1 MFFFSGLFGDVE
13 QISHFDSYHPVGS
26 TGEII
31 FLGAVVEIGEA
42 IVIASF
48 YLEMADFGA
57 QFYTE
62 AGRYTIIEL
71 VFHIHVMLFGGKVG
85 IVFPRTALCCSAF
98 AAAVSAAPVTT
109 QGTGVGKHGDVTVA
123 VTFDSG
129 KIKDIK
135 IVKQQENPV
144 LAAKVFTD
152 LKQHVIDTNSV
163 QLDAISGATFSSKGF
178 LDAVADAAKKAGVTL
193 SKADKKAIKK
203 AVKALPKESSYD
215 VVVIGAGGA
224 GFSAAIEAKNAGAN
238 VVLLE
243 KMPAVGGNSLI
254 SGAEMNAAKNWVQPK
269 LGINDD
275 SPELHAEDTYKGGD
289 MKGDMNVIKVM
300 THNALDAAKW
310 CRDYLGVRFEDDNL
324 FFFGGHSRKRA
335 LIPVGH
341 TGTEFITKFQA
352 KADELGIPVITNMK
366 AEELIKDKSGRVV
379 GVKATMNGASYT
391 FNAKG
396 GVVLATGGFGANPEM
411 VKKYNPKIDERFKT
425 TDAPGTTGEALY
437 MAERAGAQL
446 VNMGYIQTYPICD
459 PISGVIELIAD
470 ARFDGAIM
478 LNQEGKRFVEELQRR
493 DVLSEA
499 ILKQTGGYCWVLWND
514 KIGSISNTVKEHPT
528 EYEAFTKQGIMATCD
543 DLKCVADFTKIPFD
557 SLKGTVNRVSSMTG
571 KGNDKDFNHRSGLV
585 DMTQGKYYVIKAVP
599 SVHHTMGGVRINEKA
614 QALTAEGKA
623 IPGLWAAGEVTGVT
637 HGTNRLGGNAYTDI
651 IVFGRIAGKA
661 AAEAAK

>member
-1 MFFFSGLFGDVE
+1 MKSTMIKSAVAMVFA
-13 QISHFDSYHPVGS
+13 VG
-26 TGEII
+26 
-31 FLGAVVEIGEA
+31 
-42 IVIASF
+42 
-48 YLEMADFGA
+48 
-57 QFYTE
+57 
-62 AGRYTIIEL
+62 
-71 VFHIHVMLFGGKVG
+71 
-85 IVFPRTALCCSAF
+85 F
-98 AAAVSAAPVTT
+98 AAASMAAPVTAE
-109 QGTGVGKHGDVTVA
+109 GTGVGKHGDITVA
-123 VTFDSG
+123 VTFDAD
-129 KIKDIK
+129 KIQDIK
-135 IVKQQENPV
+135 IVKNAENPI
-144 LAAKVFTD
+144 LAKKVFTD
-152 LKQHVIDTNSV
+152 LKDQVVALSSTDV
-163 QLDAISGATFSSKGF
+163 DLISGATFSAKGF
-178 LDAVADAAKKAGVTL
+178 IDAVNDAAKKAGVTL
-193 SKADKKAIKK
+193 AKADKKALKK
-203 AVKALPKESSYD
+203 AARELPKTSNYD

-224 GFSAAIEAKNAGAN
+224 GFSAAITARNAGAN

-254 SGAEMNAAKNWVQPK
+254 SGAEMNVAKNWVQPK

-275 SPELHAEDTYKGGD
+275 SPELHAQDTFKGGD
-289 MKGDMNVIKVM
+289 GKGDMKVINVM
-300 THNALDAAKW
+300 THQALDAAKW

-341 TGTEFITKFQA
+341 TGTEFIAKFQA

-366 AEELIKDKSGRVV
+366 AEELIKDKDGRVV
-379 GVKATMNGASYT
+379 GVKATMDGSEYT

-459 PISGVIELIAD
+459 PISGAIELIAD

-499 ILKQTGGYCWVLWND
+499 ILNQTGRYCWVLWND
-514 KIGSISNTVKEHPT
+514 KIGSISNTVKAHAN
-528 EYEAFTKQGIMATCD
+528 EYEAFTKQGIMTTCD
-543 DLKCVADFTKIPFD
+543 DLKCIADFTKIPFD
-557 SLKGTVNRVSSMTG
+557 QLQKTVKRVSDMAG
-571 KGNDKDFNHRSGLV
+571 KGNDKDFNHRAGLM
-585 DMTQGKYYVIKAVP
+585 DMQQGKYYVIKAVP
-599 SVHHTMGGVRINEKA
+599 STHHTMGGVRINEKA
-614 QALTAEGKA
+614 EALTAEGKV

-651 IVFGRIAGKA
+651 IVFGRIAGEAAAKA
-661 AAEAAK
+661 AK

>member
-1 MFFFSGLFGDVE
+1 MK
-13 QISHFDSYHPVGS
+13 S
-26 TGEII
+26 TMIKS
-31 FLGAVVEIGEA
+31 AVAMVFA
-42 IVIASF
+42 
-48 YLEMADFGA
+48 
-57 QFYTE
+57 
-62 AGRYTIIEL
+62 AG
-71 VFHIHVMLFGGKVG
+71 
-85 IVFPRTALCCSAF
+85 F
-98 AAAVSAAPVTT
+98 AAASMAAPVTAE
-109 QGTGVGKHGDVTVA
+109 GTGVGKHGDITVA
-123 VTFDSG
+123 VTFDAG
-129 KIKDIK
+129 KIQDIK
-135 IVKQQENPV
+135 IVKNAENPI
-144 LAAKVFTD
+144 LAKKVFTD
-152 LKQHVIDTNSV
+152 LKDQVVALSSTDV
-163 QLDAISGATFSSKGF
+163 DLISGATFSAKGF
-178 LDAVADAAKKAGVTL
+178 IDAVNDAAKKAGVTL
-193 SKADKKAIKK
+193 AKADKKALKK
-203 AVKALPKESSYD
+203 AARELPKTSNYD

-224 GFSAAIEAKNAGAN
+224 GFSAAITARNAGAN

-254 SGAEMNAAKNWVQPK
+254 SGAEMNVAKNWVQPK

-275 SPELHAEDTYKGGD
+275 SPELHAQDTFKGGD
-289 MKGDMNVIKVM
+289 GKGDMKVINVM
-300 THNALDAAKW
+300 THEALDAAKW

-341 TGTEFITKFQA
+341 TGTEFIAKFQA

-366 AEELIKDKSGRVV
+366 AEELIKDKDGRVV
-379 GVKATMNGASYT
+379 GVKATMDGSEYT

-437 MAERAGAQL
+437 MAERAGAEL

-459 PISGVIELIAD
+459 PLSGAIELIAD

-499 ILKQTGGYCWVLWND
+499 ILNQTGQYCWVLWND
-514 KIGSISNTVKEHPT
+514 NIGKISNTVKAHAN
-528 EYEAFTKQGIMATCD
+528 EYEAFTKQGIMTTCD
-543 DLKCVADFTKIPFD
+543 DLKCIADFTKIPFD
-557 SLKGTVNRVSSMTG
+557 QLQKTVKRVSDMAG
-571 KGNDKDFNHRSGLV
+571 KGNDKDFNHRAGLM
-585 DMTQGKYYVIKAVP
+585 DMQQGKYYVIKAVP
-599 SVHHTMGGVRINEKA
+599 STHHTMGGVRINEKA
-614 QALTAEGKA
+614 EALTAEGKV

-651 IVFGRIAGKA
+651 IVFGRIAGEAAAKA
-661 AAEAAK
+661 AK

>member
-1 MFFFSGLFGDVE
+1 MKSTMIKSAVAMVFA
-13 QISHFDSYHPVGS
+13 VG
-26 TGEII
+26 
-31 FLGAVVEIGEA
+31 
-42 IVIASF
+42 
-48 YLEMADFGA
+48 
-57 QFYTE
+57 
-62 AGRYTIIEL
+62 
-71 VFHIHVMLFGGKVG
+71 
-85 IVFPRTALCCSAF
+85 F
-98 AAAVSAAPVTT
+98 AAASMAAPVTAE
-109 QGTGVGKHGDVTVA
+109 GTGVGKHGDITVA
-123 VTFDSG
+123 VTFDAG
-129 KIKDIK
+129 KIQDIK
-135 IVKQQENPV
+135 IVKNAENPI
-144 LAAKVFTD
+144 LAKKVFTD
-152 LKQHVIDTNSV
+152 LKDQVVAFSSTDV
-163 QLDAISGATFSSKGF
+163 DLVSGATFSAKGF
-178 LDAVADAAKKAGVTL
+178 IDAVNDAAKKAGVTL
-193 SKADKKAIKK
+193 AKADKKALKK
-203 AVKALPKESSYD
+203 AARELPKTSNYD

-224 GFSAAIEAKNAGAN
+224 GFSAAITARNAGAN

-254 SGAEMNAAKNWVQPK
+254 SGAEMNVAKNWVQPK

-275 SPELHAEDTYKGGD
+275 SPELHAQDTFKGGD
-289 MKGDMNVIKVM
+289 GKGDMKVINVM
-300 THNALDAAKW
+300 THQALDAAKW

-341 TGTEFITKFQA
+341 TGTEFIAKFQA

-366 AEELIKDKSGRVV
+366 AEELIKDKDGRVV
-379 GVKATMNGASYT
+379 GVKATMDGSEYT

-425 TDAPGTTGEALY
+425 TDAPGSTGEALY

-459 PISGVIELIAD
+459 PISGAIELIAD

-499 ILKQTGGYCWVLWND
+499 ILNQTGQYCWVLWND
-514 KIGSISNTVKEHPT
+514 NIGKISNTVKAHAN
-528 EYEAFTKQGIMATCD
+528 EYEAFTKQGVMTTCD
-543 DLKCVADFTKIPFD
+543 DLKCIADFTKIPFD
-557 SLKGTVNRVSSMTG
+557 QLQKTVKRVSDMAG
-571 KGNDKDFNHRSGLV
+571 KGNDKDFNHRAGLM
-585 DMTQGKYYVIKAVP
+585 DMQQGKYYVIKAVP
-599 SVHHTMGGVRINEKA
+599 STHHTMGGVRINEKA
-614 QALTAEGKA
+614 EALTVEGKV

-651 IVFGRIAGKA
+651 IVFGRIAGEAAAKA
-661 AAEAAK
+661 AK

>member
-1 MFFFSGLFGDVE
+1 MK
-13 QISHFDSYHPVGS
+13 S
-26 TGEII
+26 TMIKS
-31 FLGAVVEIGEA
+31 AVAMVFA
-42 IVIASF
+42 
-48 YLEMADFGA
+48 
-57 QFYTE
+57 
-62 AGRYTIIEL
+62 AG
-71 VFHIHVMLFGGKVG
+71 
-85 IVFPRTALCCSAF
+85 F
-98 AAAVSAAPVTT
+98 AAASMAAPVTAE
-109 QGTGVGKHGDVTVA
+109 GTGVGKHGDITVA
-123 VTFDSG
+123 VTFDAG
-129 KIKDIK
+129 KIQDIK
-135 IVKQQENPV
+135 IVKNAENPI
-144 LAAKVFTD
+144 LAKKVFTD
-152 LKQHVIDTNSV
+152 LKDQVVALSSTDV
-163 QLDAISGATFSSKGF
+163 DLISGATFSAKGF
-178 LDAVADAAKKAGVTL
+178 IDAVNDAAKKAGVTL
-193 SKADKKAIKK
+193 AKADKKALKK
-203 AVKALPKESSYD
+203 AARELPKTSNYD

-224 GFSAAIEAKNAGAN
+224 GFSAAITARNAGAN

-275 SPELHAEDTYKGGD
+275 SPELHAQDTFKGGD
-289 MKGDMNVIKVM
+289 GKGDMKVINVM
-300 THNALDAAKW
+300 THQALDAAKW

-341 TGTEFITKFQA
+341 TGTEFIAKFQA

-366 AEELIKDKSGRVV
+366 AEELIKDKDGRVV
-379 GVKATMNGASYT
+379 GVKATMDGSEYT

-459 PISGVIELIAD
+459 PISGAIELIAD

-499 ILKQTGGYCWVLWND
+499 ILNQTGRYCWVLWND
-514 KIGSISNTVKEHPT
+514 KIGSISNTVKAHAN
-528 EYEAFTKQGIMATCD
+528 EYEAFTKQGIMTTCD
-543 DLKCVADFTKIPFD
+543 DLKCIADFTKIPFD
-557 SLKGTVNRVSSMTG
+557 QLRKTVKRVSDMAG

-585 DMTQGKYYVIKAVP
+585 DMQQGKYYVIKAVP
-599 SVHHTMGGVRINEKA
+599 STHHTMGGVRINEKA
-614 QALTAEGKA
+614 EALTAEGKV

-651 IVFGRIAGKA
+651 IVFGRIAGEAAAKA
-661 AAEAAK
+661 AK

>member
-1 MFFFSGLFGDVE
+1 MKSTMIKSAVAMVFA
-13 QISHFDSYHPVGS
+13 VG
-26 TGEII
+26 
-31 FLGAVVEIGEA
+31 
-42 IVIASF
+42 
-48 YLEMADFGA
+48 
-57 QFYTE
+57 
-62 AGRYTIIEL
+62 
-71 VFHIHVMLFGGKVG
+71 
-85 IVFPRTALCCSAF
+85 F
-98 AAAVSAAPVTT
+98 AAASMAAPVTAE
-109 QGTGVGKHGDVTVA
+109 GTGVGKHGDITVA
-123 VTFDSG
+123 VTFDAG
-129 KIKDIK
+129 KIQDIK
-135 IVKQQENPV
+135 IVKNAENPI
-144 LAAKVFTD
+144 LAKKVFTD
-152 LKQHVIDTNSV
+152 LKDQVVALSSTDV
-163 QLDAISGATFSSKGF
+163 DLVSGATFSAKGF
-178 LDAVADAAKKAGVTL
+178 IDAVNDAAKKAGVTL
-193 SKADKKAIKK
+193 AKADKKALKK
-203 AVKALPKESSYD
+203 AARELPKTSNYD

-224 GFSAAIEAKNAGAN
+224 GFSAAITARNAGAN

-254 SGAEMNAAKNWVQPK
+254 SGAEMNVAKNWVQPK

-275 SPELHAEDTYKGGD
+275 SPELHAQDTFKGGD
-289 MKGDMNVIKVM
+289 GKGDMKVINVM
-300 THNALDAAKW
+300 THQALDAAKW

-341 TGTEFITKFQA
+341 TGTEFIAKFQA

-366 AEELIKDKSGRVV
+366 AEELIKDKDGRVV
-379 GVKATMNGASYT
+379 GVKATMDGSEYT

-459 PISGVIELIAD
+459 PLSGAIELIAD

-499 ILKQTGGYCWVLWND
+499 ILNQTGQYCWVLWND
-514 KIGSISNTVKEHPT
+514 NIGKISNTVKAHAN
-528 EYEAFTKQGIMATCD
+528 EYEAFTKQGIMTTCD
-543 DLKCVADFTKIPFD
+543 DLKCIADFTKIPFD
-557 SLKGTVNRVSSMTG
+557 QLQKTVKRVSDMAG
-571 KGNDKDFNHRSGLV
+571 KGNDKDFNHRAGLM
-585 DMTQGKYYVIKAVP
+585 DMQQGKYYVIKAVP
-599 SVHHTMGGVRINEKA
+599 STHHTMGGVRINEKA
-614 QALTAEGKA
+614 EALTAEGKV

-651 IVFGRIAGKA
+651 IVFGRIAGEAAAKA
-661 AAEAAK
+661 AK

>member
-1 MFFFSGLFGDVE
+1 MHFSRALIAGLV
-13 QISHFDSYHPVGS
+13 
-26 TGEII
+26 
-31 FLGAVVEIGEA
+31 
-42 IVIASF
+42 
-48 YLEMADFGA
+48 
-57 QFYTE
+57 
-62 AGRYTIIEL
+62 
-71 VFHIHVMLFGGKVG
+71 
-85 IVFPRTALCCSAF
+85 CSAF

-152 LKQHVIDTNSV
+152 LKHHVIDTNSV

-203 AVKALPKESSYD
+203 VVKTLPKESTYD

>member
-1 MFFFSGLFGDVE
+1 MKSTMIKSAVAMVFA
-13 QISHFDSYHPVGS
+13 VG
-26 TGEII
+26 
-31 FLGAVVEIGEA
+31 
-42 IVIASF
+42 
-48 YLEMADFGA
+48 
-57 QFYTE
+57 
-62 AGRYTIIEL
+62 
-71 VFHIHVMLFGGKVG
+71 
-85 IVFPRTALCCSAF
+85 F
-98 AAAVSAAPVTT
+98 AAASMAAPVTAE
-109 QGTGVGKHGDVTVA
+109 GTGVGKHGDITVA
-123 VTFDSG
+123 VTFDAG
-129 KIKDIK
+129 KIQDIK
-135 IVKQQENPV
+135 IVKNAENPI
-144 LAAKVFTD
+144 LAKKVFTD
-152 LKQHVIDTNSV
+152 LKDQVVALSSTDV
-163 QLDAISGATFSSKGF
+163 DLVSGATFSAKGF
-178 LDAVADAAKKAGVTL
+178 IDAVNDAAKKAGVTL
-193 SKADKKAIKK
+193 AKADKKALKK
-203 AVKALPKESSYD
+203 AARELPKTSNYD

-224 GFSAAIEAKNAGAN
+224 GFSAAITARNAGAN

-275 SPELHAEDTYKGGD
+275 SPELHAQDTFKGGD
-289 MKGDMNVIKVM
+289 GKGDMKVINVM
-300 THNALDAAKW
+300 THQALDAAKW

-341 TGTEFITKFQA
+341 TGTEFIAKFQA

-366 AEELIKDKSGRVV
+366 AEELIKNKDGRVV
-379 GVKATMNGASYT
+379 GVKATMDGSEYT

-459 PISGVIELIAD
+459 PISGAIELIAD

-499 ILKQTGGYCWVLWND
+499 ILNQTGRYCWVLWND
-514 KIGSISNTVKEHPT
+514 KIGSISNTVKAHAN
-528 EYEAFTKQGIMATCD
+528 EYEAFTKQGIMTTCD
-543 DLKCVADFTKIPFD
+543 DLKCIADFTKIPFD
-557 SLKGTVNRVSSMTG
+557 QLQKTVKRVSDMAG
-571 KGNDKDFNHRSGLV
+571 KGNDKDFNHRAGLM
-585 DMTQGKYYVIKAVP
+585 DMQQGKYYVIKAVP
-599 SVHHTMGGVRINEKA
+599 STHHTMGGVRINEKA
-614 QALTAEGKA
+614 EALTAEGKV

-651 IVFGRIAGKA
+651 IVFGRIAGEAAAKA
-661 AAEAAK
+661 AK

>member
-1 MFFFSGLFGDVE
+1 MKSTMIKSAVAMVFA
-13 QISHFDSYHPVGS
+13 VG
-26 TGEII
+26 
-31 FLGAVVEIGEA
+31 
-42 IVIASF
+42 
-48 YLEMADFGA
+48 
-57 QFYTE
+57 
-62 AGRYTIIEL
+62 
-71 VFHIHVMLFGGKVG
+71 
-85 IVFPRTALCCSAF
+85 F
-98 AAAVSAAPVTT
+98 AAASMAAPVTAE
-109 QGTGVGKHGDVTVA
+109 GTGVGKHGDITVA
-123 VTFDSG
+123 VTFDAG
-129 KIKDIK
+129 KIQDIK
-135 IVKQQENPV
+135 IVKNAENPI
-144 LAAKVFTD
+144 LAKKVFTD
-152 LKQHVIDTNSV
+152 LKDQVVALSSTDV
-163 QLDAISGATFSSKGF
+163 DLVSGATFSAKGF
-178 LDAVADAAKKAGVTL
+178 IDAVNDAAKKAGVTL
-193 SKADKKAIKK
+193 AKADKKALKK
-203 AVKALPKESSYD
+203 AARELPKTSNYD

-224 GFSAAIEAKNAGAN
+224 GFSAAITARNAGAN

-254 SGAEMNAAKNWVQPK
+254 SGAEMNVAKNWVQPK

-275 SPELHAEDTYKGGD
+275 SPELHAQDTFKGGD
-289 MKGDMNVIKVM
+289 GKGDMKVINVM
-300 THNALDAAKW
+300 THEALDAAKW

-341 TGTEFITKFQA
+341 TGTEFIAKFQA

-366 AEELIKDKSGRVV
+366 AEELIKNKDGRVV
-379 GVKATMNGASYT
+379 GVKATMDGSEYT

-459 PISGVIELIAD
+459 PISGAIELIAD

-499 ILKQTGGYCWVLWND
+499 ILNQTGRYCWVLWND
-514 KIGSISNTVKEHPT
+514 KIGSISNTVKAHAN
-528 EYEAFTKQGIMATCD
+528 EYEAFTKQGIMTTCD
-543 DLKCVADFTKIPFD
+543 DLKCIADFTKIPFD
-557 SLKGTVNRVSSMTG
+557 QLQKTVKRVSDMAG
-571 KGNDKDFNHRSGLV
+571 KGNDKDFNHRAGLM
-585 DMTQGKYYVIKAVP
+585 DMQQGKYYVIKAVP
-599 SVHHTMGGVRINEKA
+599 STHHTMGGVRINEKA
-614 QALTAEGKA
+614 EALTAEGKV

-661 AAEAAK
+661 AAAAAK

>member
-1 MFFFSGLFGDVE
+1 MHFSRALIAGLV
-13 QISHFDSYHPVGS
+13 
-26 TGEII
+26 
-31 FLGAVVEIGEA
+31 
-42 IVIASF
+42 
-48 YLEMADFGA
+48 
-57 QFYTE
+57 
-62 AGRYTIIEL
+62 
-71 VFHIHVMLFGGKVG
+71 
-85 IVFPRTALCCSAF
+85 CSVF

-203 AVKALPKESSYD
+203 VVKTLPKESTYD

-352 KADELGIPVITNMK
+352 KADALGIPVITNMK

>member
-1 MFFFSGLFGDVE
+1 MK
-13 QISHFDSYHPVGS
+13 S
-26 TGEII
+26 TMIKS
-31 FLGAVVEIGEA
+31 AVAMVFA
-42 IVIASF
+42 
-48 YLEMADFGA
+48 
-57 QFYTE
+57 
-62 AGRYTIIEL
+62 AG
-71 VFHIHVMLFGGKVG
+71 
-85 IVFPRTALCCSAF
+85 F
-98 AAAVSAAPVTT
+98 AAASMAAPVTAE
-109 QGTGVGKHGDVTVA
+109 GTGVGKHGDITVA
-123 VTFDSG
+123 VTFDAG
-129 KIKDIK
+129 KIQDIK
-135 IVKQQENPV
+135 IVKNAENPI
-144 LAAKVFTD
+144 LAKKVFTD
-152 LKQHVIDTNSV
+152 LKDQVVALSSTDV
-163 QLDAISGATFSSKGF
+163 DLVSGATFSAKGF
-178 LDAVADAAKKAGVTL
+178 IDAVNDAAKKAGVTL
-193 SKADKKAIKK
+193 AKADKKALKK
-203 AVKALPKESSYD
+203 AARELPKTSNYD

-224 GFSAAIEAKNAGAN
+224 GFSAAITAKNAGAN

-254 SGAEMNAAKNWVQPK
+254 SGAEMNVARNWVQPK

-275 SPELHAEDTYKGGD
+275 SPELHAQDTYKGGD
-289 MKGDMNVIKVM
+289 GKGDMKVINVM
-300 THNALDAAKW
+300 THEALDAAKW

-341 TGTEFITKFQA
+341 TGTEFIAKFQA

-366 AEELIKDKSGRVV
+366 AEELIKDKDGRVV
-379 GVKATMNGASYT
+379 GVKATMDGSEYT

-446 VNMGYIQTYPICD
+446 VNMGYIQTYPICA
-459 PISGVIELIAD
+459 PISGAIELIAD

-499 ILKQTGGYCWVLWND
+499 ILNQTGRYCWVLWND
-514 KIGSISNTVKEHPT
+514 NIGKISNTVKAHAN
-528 EYEAFTKQGIMATCD
+528 EYEAFTKQGVMTTCD
-543 DLKCVADFTKIPFD
+543 DLKCIADFTKIPFD
-557 SLKGTVNRVSSMTG
+557 QLRKTVKRVSDMAG

-585 DMTQGKYYVIKAVP
+585 DMQQGKYYVIKAVP
-599 SVHHTMGGVRINEKA
+599 STHHTMGGVRINEKA
-614 QALTAEGKA
+614 EALTAEGKV

-651 IVFGRIAGKA
+651 IVFGRIAGEAAAKA
-661 AAEAAK
+661 AK

>member
-1 MFFFSGLFGDVE
+1 MQFSRALIAGLV
-13 QISHFDSYHPVGS
+13 
-26 TGEII
+26 
-31 FLGAVVEIGEA
+31 
-42 IVIASF
+42 
-48 YLEMADFGA
+48 
-57 QFYTE
+57 
-62 AGRYTIIEL
+62 
-71 VFHIHVMLFGGKVG
+71 
-85 IVFPRTALCCSAF
+85 CSAF

-144 LAAKVFTD
+144 LATKVFTD

-163 QLDAISGATFSSKGF
+163 QLDVISGATFSSKGF

-614 QALTAEGKA
+614 QALTAEGKV

>member
-1 MFFFSGLFGDVE
+1 MKSTMIKSAVAMVFA
-13 QISHFDSYHPVGS
+13 VG
-26 TGEII
+26 
-31 FLGAVVEIGEA
+31 
-42 IVIASF
+42 
-48 YLEMADFGA
+48 
-57 QFYTE
+57 
-62 AGRYTIIEL
+62 
-71 VFHIHVMLFGGKVG
+71 
-85 IVFPRTALCCSAF
+85 F
-98 AAAVSAAPVTT
+98 AAASMAAPVTAE
-109 QGTGVGKHGDVTVA
+109 GTGVGKHGDITVA
-123 VTFDSG
+123 VTFDAG
-129 KIKDIK
+129 KIQDIK
-135 IVKQQENPV
+135 IVKNAENPI
-144 LAAKVFTD
+144 LAKKVFTD
-152 LKQHVIDTNSV
+152 LKDQVVALSSTDV
-163 QLDAISGATFSSKGF
+163 DLISGATFSAKGF
-178 LDAVADAAKKAGVTL
+178 IDAVNDAAKKAGVTL
-193 SKADKKAIKK
+193 AKADKKALKK
-203 AVKALPKESSYD
+203 AARELPKTSNYD

-224 GFSAAIEAKNAGAN
+224 GFSAAITARNAGAN

-254 SGAEMNAAKNWVQPK
+254 SGAEMNVAKNWVQPK

-275 SPELHAEDTYKGGD
+275 SPELHAQDTFKGGD
-289 MKGDMNVIKVM
+289 GKGDMKVINVM
-300 THNALDAAKW
+300 THEALDAAKW

-341 TGTEFITKFQA
+341 TGTEFIAKFQA

-366 AEELIKDKSGRVV
+366 AEELIKDKDGRVV
-379 GVKATMNGASYT
+379 GVKATMDGSEYT

-459 PISGVIELIAD
+459 PISGAIELIAD

-499 ILKQTGGYCWVLWND
+499 ILNQTGRYCWVLWND
-514 KIGSISNTVKEHPT
+514 KIGSISNTVKAHAN
-528 EYEAFTKQGIMATCD
+528 EYEAFTKQGIMTTCD
-543 DLKCVADFTKIPFD
+543 DLKCIADFTKIPFD
-557 SLKGTVNRVSSMTG
+557 QLQKTVKRVSDMAG

-585 DMTQGKYYVIKAVP
+585 DMQQGKYYVIKAVP
-599 SVHHTMGGVRINEKA
+599 STHHTMGGVRINEKA
-614 QALTAEGKA
+614 EALTAEGKV

-651 IVFGRIAGKA
+651 IVFGRIAGEAAAKA
-661 AAEAAK
+661 AK

>member
-1 MFFFSGLFGDVE
+1 MKSTMIKSAVAMVFA
-13 QISHFDSYHPVGS
+13 VG
-26 TGEII
+26 
-31 FLGAVVEIGEA
+31 
-42 IVIASF
+42 
-48 YLEMADFGA
+48 
-57 QFYTE
+57 
-62 AGRYTIIEL
+62 
-71 VFHIHVMLFGGKVG
+71 
-85 IVFPRTALCCSAF
+85 F
-98 AAAVSAAPVTT
+98 AAASMAAPVTAE
-109 QGTGVGKHGDVTVA
+109 GTGVGKHGDITVA
-123 VTFDSG
+123 VTFDAG
-129 KIKDIK
+129 KIQDIK
-135 IVKQQENPV
+135 IVKNAENPI
-144 LAAKVFTD
+144 LAKKVFTD
-152 LKQHVIDTNSV
+152 LKDQVVALSSTDV
-163 QLDAISGATFSSKGF
+163 DLVSGATFSAKGF
-178 LDAVADAAKKAGVTL
+178 IDAVNDAAKKAGVTL
-193 SKADKKAIKK
+193 AKADKKALKK
-203 AVKALPKESSYD
+203 AARELPKTSNYD

-224 GFSAAIEAKNAGAN
+224 GFSAAITARNAGAN

-254 SGAEMNAAKNWVQPK
+254 SGAEMNVAKNWVQPK

-275 SPELHAEDTYKGGD
+275 SPELHAQDTFKGGD
-289 MKGDMNVIKVM
+289 GKGDMKVINVM
-300 THNALDAAKW
+300 THEALDAAKW

-341 TGTEFITKFQA
+341 TGTEFIAKFQA

-366 AEELIKDKSGRVV
+366 AEELIKNKDGRVV
-379 GVKATMNGASYT
+379 GVKATMDGSEYT

-459 PISGVIELIAD
+459 PISGAIELIAD

-499 ILKQTGGYCWVLWND
+499 ILNQTGRYCWVLWND
-514 KIGSISNTVKEHPT
+514 KIGSISNTVKAHAN
-528 EYEAFTKQGIMATCD
+528 EYEAFTKQGIMTTCD
-543 DLKCVADFTKIPFD
+543 DLKCIADFTKIPFD
-557 SLKGTVNRVSSMTG
+557 QLRKTVKRVSDMAG

-585 DMTQGKYYVIKAVP
+585 DMQQGKYYVIKAVP
-599 SVHHTMGGVRINEKA
+599 STHHTMGGVRINEKA
-614 QALTAEGKA
+614 EALTAEGKV

-651 IVFGRIAGKA
+651 IVFGRIAGEAAAKA
-661 AAEAAK
+661 AK

>member
-1 MFFFSGLFGDVE
+1 MKSTMIKSAVAMVFA
-13 QISHFDSYHPVGS
+13 VG
-26 TGEII
+26 
-31 FLGAVVEIGEA
+31 
-42 IVIASF
+42 
-48 YLEMADFGA
+48 
-57 QFYTE
+57 
-62 AGRYTIIEL
+62 
-71 VFHIHVMLFGGKVG
+71 
-85 IVFPRTALCCSAF
+85 F
-98 AAAVSAAPVTT
+98 AAASMAAPVTAE
-109 QGTGVGKHGDVTVA
+109 GTGVGKHGDITVA
-123 VTFDSG
+123 VTFDAG
-129 KIKDIK
+129 KIQDIK
-135 IVKQQENPV
+135 IVKNAENPI
-144 LAAKVFTD
+144 LAKKVFTD
-152 LKQHVIDTNSV
+152 LKDQVVALSSTDV
-163 QLDAISGATFSSKGF
+163 DLISGATFSAKGF
-178 LDAVADAAKKAGVTL
+178 IDAVNDAAKKAGVTL
-193 SKADKKAIKK
+193 AKADKKALKK
-203 AVKALPKESSYD
+203 AARKLPKTSNYD

-224 GFSAAIEAKNAGAN
+224 GFSAAITARNAGAN

-275 SPELHAEDTYKGGD
+275 SPELHAQDTFKGGD
-289 MKGDMNVIKVM
+289 GKGDMKVINVM
-300 THNALDAAKW
+300 THQALDAAKW

-341 TGTEFITKFQA
+341 TGTEFIAKFQA

-366 AEELIKDKSGRVV
+366 AEELIKNKDGRVV
-379 GVKATMNGASYT
+379 GVKATMDGSEYT

-425 TDAPGTTGEALY
+425 TDAPGSTGEALY
-437 MAERAGAQL
+437 MAERAGAEL

-459 PISGVIELIAD
+459 PLSGAIELIAD

-499 ILKQTGGYCWVLWND
+499 ILNQTGQYCWVLWND
-514 KIGSISNTVKEHPT
+514 NIGKISNTVKAHAN
-528 EYEAFTKQGIMATCD
+528 EYEAFTKQGIMTTCD
-543 DLKCVADFTKIPFD
+543 DLKCIADFTKIPFD
-557 SLKGTVNRVSSMTG
+557 QLQKTVKRVSDMAG
-571 KGNDKDFNHRSGLV
+571 KGNDKDFNHRAGLM
-585 DMTQGKYYVIKAVP
+585 DMQQGKYYVIKAVP
-599 SVHHTMGGVRINEKA
+599 STHHTMGGVRINEKA
-614 QALTAEGKA
+614 EALTAEGKV

-651 IVFGRIAGKA
+651 IVFGRIAGEAAAKA
-661 AAEAAK
+661 AK

>member
-1 MFFFSGLFGDVE
+1 MK
-13 QISHFDSYHPVGS
+13 S
-26 TGEII
+26 TMIKS
-31 FLGAVVEIGEA
+31 AVAMVFA
-42 IVIASF
+42 
-48 YLEMADFGA
+48 
-57 QFYTE
+57 
-62 AGRYTIIEL
+62 AG
-71 VFHIHVMLFGGKVG
+71 
-85 IVFPRTALCCSAF
+85 F
-98 AAAVSAAPVTT
+98 AAASMAAPVTAE
-109 QGTGVGKHGDVTVA
+109 GTGVGKHGDITVA
-123 VTFDSG
+123 VTFDAG
-129 KIKDIK
+129 KIQDIK
-135 IVKQQENPV
+135 IVKNAENPI
-144 LAAKVFTD
+144 LAKKVFTD
-152 LKQHVIDTNSV
+152 LKDQVVALSSTDV
-163 QLDAISGATFSSKGF
+163 DLISGATFSAKGF
-178 LDAVADAAKKAGVTL
+178 IDAVNDAAKKAGVTL
-193 SKADKKAIKK
+193 AKADKKALKK
-203 AVKALPKESSYD
+203 AARELPKTSNYD

-224 GFSAAIEAKNAGAN
+224 GFSAAITARNAGAN

-254 SGAEMNAAKNWVQPK
+254 SGAEMNVAKNWVQPK

-275 SPELHAEDTYKGGD
+275 SPELHAQDTFKGGD
-289 MKGDMNVIKVM
+289 GKGDMKVINVM
-300 THNALDAAKW
+300 THEALDAAKW

-341 TGTEFITKFQA
+341 TGTEFIAKFQA

-366 AEELIKDKSGRVV
+366 AEELIKDKDGRVV
-379 GVKATMNGASYT
+379 GVKATMDGSEYT

-425 TDAPGTTGEALY
+425 TDAPGSTGEALY

-459 PISGVIELIAD
+459 PISGAIELIAD

-499 ILKQTGGYCWVLWND
+499 ILNQTGQYCWVLWND
-514 KIGSISNTVKEHPT
+514 NIGKISNTVKAHAN
-528 EYEAFTKQGIMATCD
+528 EYEAFTKQGIMTTCD
-543 DLKCVADFTKIPFD
+543 DLKCIADFTKIPFD
-557 SLKGTVNRVSSMTG
+557 QLQKTVKRVSDMAG
-571 KGNDKDFNHRSGLV
+571 KGNDKDFNHRAGLM
-585 DMTQGKYYVIKAVP
+585 DMQQGKYYVIKAVP
-599 SVHHTMGGVRINEKA
+599 STHHTMGGVRINEKA
-614 QALTAEGKA
+614 EALTAEGKV

-651 IVFGRIAGKA
+651 IVFGRIAGEAAAKA
-661 AAEAAK
+661 AK

>member
-1 MFFFSGLFGDVE
+1 MQFSRALIAGLV
-13 QISHFDSYHPVGS
+13 
-26 TGEII
+26 
-31 FLGAVVEIGEA
+31 
-42 IVIASF
+42 
-48 YLEMADFGA
+48 
-57 QFYTE
+57 
-62 AGRYTIIEL
+62 
-71 VFHIHVMLFGGKVG
+71 
-85 IVFPRTALCCSAF
+85 CSAF

-614 QALTAEGKA
+614 QALTAEGKV

>member
-1 MFFFSGLFGDVE
+1 MK
-13 QISHFDSYHPVGS
+13 S
-26 TGEII
+26 TMIKS
-31 FLGAVVEIGEA
+31 AVAMVFA
-42 IVIASF
+42 
-48 YLEMADFGA
+48 
-57 QFYTE
+57 
-62 AGRYTIIEL
+62 AG
-71 VFHIHVMLFGGKVG
+71 
-85 IVFPRTALCCSAF
+85 F
-98 AAAVSAAPVTT
+98 AAASMATPVTAE
-109 QGTGVGKHGDVTVA
+109 GTGVGKHGDITVA
-123 VTFDSG
+123 VTFDAG
-129 KIKDIK
+129 KIQDIK
-135 IVKQQENPV
+135 IVKNAENPI
-144 LAAKVFTD
+144 LAKKVFTD
-152 LKQHVIDTNSV
+152 LKDQVVALSSTDV
-163 QLDAISGATFSSKGF
+163 DLISGATFSAKGF
-178 LDAVADAAKKAGVTL
+178 IDAVNDAAKKAGVTL
-193 SKADKKAIKK
+193 AKADKKALKK
-203 AVKALPKESSYD
+203 AARELPKTSNYD

-224 GFSAAIEAKNAGAN
+224 GFSAAITARNAGAN

-254 SGAEMNAAKNWVQPK
+254 SGAEMNVAKNWVQPK

-275 SPELHAEDTYKGGD
+275 SPELHAQDTFKGGD
-289 MKGDMNVIKVM
+289 GKGDMKVINVM
-300 THNALDAAKW
+300 THEALDAAKW

-341 TGTEFITKFQA
+341 TGTEFIAKFQA

-366 AEELIKDKSGRVV
+366 AEELIKNKNGRVV
-379 GVKATMNGASYT
+379 GVKATMDGSEYT

-459 PISGVIELIAD
+459 PISGAIELIAD

-499 ILKQTGGYCWVLWND
+499 ILNQTGRYCWVLWND
-514 KIGSISNTVKEHPT
+514 KIGSISNTVKAHAN
-528 EYEAFTKQGIMATCD
+528 EYEAFTKQGIMTTCD
-543 DLKCVADFTKIPFD
+543 DLKCIADFTKIPFD
-557 SLKGTVNRVSSMTG
+557 QLRKTVKRVSDMAG
-571 KGNDKDFNHRSGLV
+571 KGNDKDFNHRAGLM
-585 DMTQGKYYVIKAVP
+585 DMQQGKYYVIKAVP
-599 SVHHTMGGVRINEKA
+599 STHHTMGGVRINEKA
-614 QALTAEGKA
+614 EALTAEGKV

-651 IVFGRIAGKA
+651 IVFGRIAGEAAAKA
-661 AAEAAK
+661 AK

>member
-1 MFFFSGLFGDVE
+1 MK
-13 QISHFDSYHPVGS
+13 S
-26 TGEII
+26 TMIKS
-31 FLGAVVEIGEA
+31 AVAMVFA
-42 IVIASF
+42 
-48 YLEMADFGA
+48 
-57 QFYTE
+57 
-62 AGRYTIIEL
+62 AG
-71 VFHIHVMLFGGKVG
+71 
-85 IVFPRTALCCSAF
+85 F
-98 AAAVSAAPVTT
+98 AAASMAAPVTAE
-109 QGTGVGKHGDVTVA
+109 GTGVGKHGDITVA
-123 VTFDSG
+123 VTFDAG
-129 KIKDIK
+129 KIQDIK
-135 IVKQQENPV
+135 IVKNAENPI
-144 LAAKVFTD
+144 LAKKVFTD
-152 LKQHVIDTNSV
+152 LKDQVVALSSTDV
-163 QLDAISGATFSSKGF
+163 DLISGATFSAKGF
-178 LDAVADAAKKAGVTL
+178 IDAVNDAAKKAGVTL
-193 SKADKKAIKK
+193 AKADKKALKK
-203 AVKALPKESSYD
+203 AARELPKTSNYD

-224 GFSAAIEAKNAGAN
+224 GFSAAITAKNAGAN

-254 SGAEMNAAKNWVQPK
+254 SGAEMNVAKNWVQPK

-275 SPELHAEDTYKGGD
+275 SPELHAQDTFKGGD
-289 MKGDMNVIKVM
+289 GKGDMKVINVM
-300 THNALDAAKW
+300 THEALDAAKW

-341 TGTEFITKFQA
+341 TGTEFIAKFQA

-366 AEELIKDKSGRVV
+366 AEELIKDKDGRVV
-379 GVKATMNGASYT
+379 GVKATMDGSEYT

-459 PISGVIELIAD
+459 PISGAIELIAD

-499 ILKQTGGYCWVLWND
+499 ILNQTGRYCWVLWND
-514 KIGSISNTVKEHPT
+514 NIGKISNTVKAHAN
-528 EYEAFTKQGIMATCD
+528 EYEAFTKQGIMTTCD
-543 DLKCVADFTKIPFD
+543 DLKCIADFTKIPFD
-557 SLKGTVNRVSSMTG
+557 QLQKTVKRVSDMAG

-585 DMTQGKYYVIKAVP
+585 DMQQGKYYVIKAVP
-599 SVHHTMGGVRINEKA
+599 STHHTMGGVRINEKA
-614 QALTAEGKA
+614 EALTAEGKV

-651 IVFGRIAGKA
+651 IVFGRIAGEAAAKA
-661 AAEAAK
+661 AK

>member
-1 MFFFSGLFGDVE
+1 MK
-13 QISHFDSYHPVGS
+13 S
-26 TGEII
+26 TMIKS
-31 FLGAVVEIGEA
+31 AVAMVFA
-42 IVIASF
+42 
-48 YLEMADFGA
+48 
-57 QFYTE
+57 
-62 AGRYTIIEL
+62 AG
-71 VFHIHVMLFGGKVG
+71 
-85 IVFPRTALCCSAF
+85 F
-98 AAAVSAAPVTT
+98 AAASMAAPVTAE
-109 QGTGVGKHGDVTVA
+109 GTGVGKHGDITVA
-123 VTFDSG
+123 VTFDAG
-129 KIKDIK
+129 KIQDIK
-135 IVKQQENPV
+135 IVKNAENPI
-144 LAAKVFTD
+144 LAKKVFTD
-152 LKQHVIDTNSV
+152 LKDQVVALSSTDV
-163 QLDAISGATFSSKGF
+163 DLVSGATFSAKGF
-178 LDAVADAAKKAGVTL
+178 IDAVNDAAKKAGVTL
-193 SKADKKAIKK
+193 AKADKKALKK
-203 AVKALPKESSYD
+203 AARELPKTSNYD

-224 GFSAAIEAKNAGAN
+224 GFSAAITAKNAGAN

-254 SGAEMNAAKNWVQPK
+254 SGAEMNVAKNWVQPK

-275 SPELHAEDTYKGGD
+275 SPELHAQDTFKGGD
-289 MKGDMNVIKVM
+289 GKGDMKVINVM
-300 THNALDAAKW
+300 THEALDAAKW

-341 TGTEFITKFQA
+341 TGTEFIAKFQA

-366 AEELIKDKSGRVV
+366 AEELIKNKDGRVV
-379 GVKATMNGASYT
+379 GVKATMDGSEYT

-425 TDAPGTTGEALY
+425 TDAPGSTGEALY
-437 MAERAGAQL
+437 MAERAGAEL

-459 PISGVIELIAD
+459 PLSGAIELIAD

-499 ILKQTGGYCWVLWND
+499 ILNQTGQYCWVLWND
-514 KIGSISNTVKEHPT
+514 NIGKISNTVKAHAN
-528 EYEAFTKQGIMATCD
+528 EYEAFTKQGIMTTCD
-543 DLKCVADFTKIPFD
+543 DLKCIADFTKIPFD
-557 SLKGTVNRVSSMTG
+557 QLRKTVKRVSDMAG

-585 DMTQGKYYVIKAVP
+585 DMQQGKYYVIKAVP
-599 SVHHTMGGVRINEKA
+599 STHHTMGGVRINEKA
-614 QALTAEGKA
+614 EALTAEGKV

-651 IVFGRIAGKA
+651 IVFGRIAGEAAAKA
-661 AAEAAK
+661 AK

>member
-1 MFFFSGLFGDVE
+1 MK
-13 QISHFDSYHPVGS
+13 S
-26 TGEII
+26 TMIKS
-31 FLGAVVEIGEA
+31 AVAMVFA
-42 IVIASF
+42 
-48 YLEMADFGA
+48 
-57 QFYTE
+57 
-62 AGRYTIIEL
+62 AG
-71 VFHIHVMLFGGKVG
+71 
-85 IVFPRTALCCSAF
+85 F
-98 AAAVSAAPVTT
+98 AAASMAAPVTAE
-109 QGTGVGKHGDVTVA
+109 GTGVGKHGDITVA
-123 VTFDSG
+123 VTFDAG
-129 KIKDIK
+129 KIQDIK
-135 IVKQQENPV
+135 IVKNAENPI
-144 LAAKVFTD
+144 LAKKVFTD
-152 LKQHVIDTNSV
+152 LKDQVVALSSTDV
-163 QLDAISGATFSSKGF
+163 DLISGATFSAKGF
-178 LDAVADAAKKAGVTL
+178 IDAVNDAAKKAGVTL
-193 SKADKKAIKK
+193 AKADKKALKK
-203 AVKALPKESSYD
+203 AARKLPKTSNYD

-224 GFSAAIEAKNAGAN
+224 GFSAAITARNAGAN

-254 SGAEMNAAKNWVQPK
+254 SGAEMNAATNWVQPK

-275 SPELHAEDTYKGGD
+275 SPELHAQDTFKGGD
-289 MKGDMNVIKVM
+289 GKGDMKVINVM
-300 THNALDAAKW
+300 THQALDAAKW

-341 TGTEFITKFQA
+341 TGTEFIAKFQA

-366 AEELIKDKSGRVV
+366 AEELIKNKDGRVV
-379 GVKATMNGASYT
+379 GVKATMDGSEYT

-459 PISGVIELIAD
+459 PISGAIELIAD

-499 ILKQTGGYCWVLWND
+499 ILNQTGRYCWVLWND
-514 KIGSISNTVKEHPT
+514 KIGSISNTVKAHAN
-528 EYEAFTKQGIMATCD
+528 EYEAFTKQGIMTTCD
-543 DLKCVADFTKIPFD
+543 DLKCIADFTKIPFD
-557 SLKGTVNRVSSMTG
+557 QLQKTVKRVSDMAG
-571 KGNDKDFNHRSGLV
+571 KGNDKDFNHRAGLM
-585 DMTQGKYYVIKAVP
+585 DMQQGKYYVIKAVP
-599 SVHHTMGGVRINEKA
+599 STHHTMGGVRINEKA
-614 QALTAEGKA
+614 EALTAEGKV

-651 IVFGRIAGKA
+651 IVFGRIAGEAAAKA
-661 AAEAAK
+661 AK

>member
-1 MFFFSGLFGDVE
+1 MQFSRALIAGLV
-13 QISHFDSYHPVGS
+13 
-26 TGEII
+26 
-31 FLGAVVEIGEA
+31 
-42 IVIASF
+42 
-48 YLEMADFGA
+48 
-57 QFYTE
+57 
-62 AGRYTIIEL
+62 
-71 VFHIHVMLFGGKVG
+71 
-85 IVFPRTALCCSAF
+85 CSAF

-203 AVKALPKESSYD
+203 VVKTLPKESTYD

-289 MKGDMNVIKVM
+289 MKGDMNVIKIM

>member
-1 MFFFSGLFGDVE
+1 MHFSRALIAGLV
-13 QISHFDSYHPVGS
+13 
-26 TGEII
+26 
-31 FLGAVVEIGEA
+31 
-42 IVIASF
+42 
-48 YLEMADFGA
+48 
-57 QFYTE
+57 
-62 AGRYTIIEL
+62 
-71 VFHIHVMLFGGKVG
+71 
-85 IVFPRTALCCSAF
+85 CSAF

-203 AVKALPKESSYD
+203 VVKTLPKESTYD

-557 SLKGTVNRVSSMTG
+557 SLKSTVNRVSSMTG

>member
-1 MFFFSGLFGDVE
+1 MHFSRALIAGLV
-13 QISHFDSYHPVGS
+13 
-26 TGEII
+26 
-31 FLGAVVEIGEA
+31 
-42 IVIASF
+42 
-48 YLEMADFGA
+48 
-57 QFYTE
+57 
-62 AGRYTIIEL
+62 
-71 VFHIHVMLFGGKVG
+71 
-85 IVFPRTALCCSAF
+85 CSAF

-144 LAAKVFTD
+144 LAAKVFMD

>member
-1 MFFFSGLFGDVE
+1 MK
-13 QISHFDSYHPVGS
+13 S
-26 TGEII
+26 TMIKS
-31 FLGAVVEIGEA
+31 AVAMVFA
-42 IVIASF
+42 
-48 YLEMADFGA
+48 
-57 QFYTE
+57 
-62 AGRYTIIEL
+62 AG
-71 VFHIHVMLFGGKVG
+71 
-85 IVFPRTALCCSAF
+85 F
-98 AAAVSAAPVTT
+98 AAASMATPVTAE
-109 QGTGVGKHGDVTVA
+109 GTGVGKHGDITVA
-123 VTFDSG
+123 VTFDAG
-129 KIKDIK
+129 KIQDIK
-135 IVKQQENPV
+135 IVKNAENPI
-144 LAAKVFTD
+144 LAKKVFTD
-152 LKQHVIDTNSV
+152 LKDQVVALSSTDV
-163 QLDAISGATFSSKGF
+163 DLISGATFSAKGF
-178 LDAVADAAKKAGVTL
+178 IDAVNDAAKKAGVTL
-193 SKADKKAIKK
+193 AKADKKALKK
-203 AVKALPKESSYD
+203 AARELPKTSNYD

-224 GFSAAIEAKNAGAN
+224 GFSAAITARNAGAN

-254 SGAEMNAAKNWVQPK
+254 SGAEMNVAKNWVQPK

-275 SPELHAEDTYKGGD
+275 SPELHAQDTFKGGD
-289 MKGDMNVIKVM
+289 GKGDMKVINVM
-300 THNALDAAKW
+300 THEALDAAKW

-341 TGTEFITKFQA
+341 TGTEFIAKFQA

-366 AEELIKDKSGRVV
+366 AEELIKDKDGRVV
-379 GVKATMNGASYT
+379 GVKATMDGSEYT

-459 PISGVIELIAD
+459 PISGAIELIAD

-499 ILKQTGGYCWVLWND
+499 ILNQTGRYCWVLWND
-514 KIGSISNTVKEHPT
+514 KIGSISNTVKAHAN
-528 EYEAFTKQGIMATCD
+528 EYEAFTKQGIMTTCD
-543 DLKCVADFTKIPFD
+543 DLKCIADFTKIPFD
-557 SLKGTVNRVSSMTG
+557 QLQKTVKRVSDMAG
-571 KGNDKDFNHRSGLV
+571 KGNDKDFNHRAGLM
-585 DMTQGKYYVIKAVP
+585 DMQQGKYYVIKAVP
-599 SVHHTMGGVRINEKA
+599 STHHTMGGVRINEKA
-614 QALTAEGKA
+614 EALTAEGKV

-651 IVFGRIAGKA
+651 IVFGRIAGEAAAKA
-661 AAEAAK
+661 AK

>member
-1 MFFFSGLFGDVE
+1 MK
-13 QISHFDSYHPVGS
+13 S
-26 TGEII
+26 TMIKS
-31 FLGAVVEIGEA
+31 AVAMVFA
-42 IVIASF
+42 
-48 YLEMADFGA
+48 
-57 QFYTE
+57 
-62 AGRYTIIEL
+62 AG
-71 VFHIHVMLFGGKVG
+71 
-85 IVFPRTALCCSAF
+85 F
-98 AAAVSAAPVTT
+98 AAASMAAPVTAE
-109 QGTGVGKHGDVTVA
+109 GTGVGKHGDITVA
-123 VTFDSG
+123 VTFDAG
-129 KIKDIK
+129 KIQDIK
-135 IVKQQENPV
+135 IVKNAENPI
-144 LAAKVFTD
+144 LAKKVFTD
-152 LKQHVIDTNSV
+152 LKDQVVALSSTDV
-163 QLDAISGATFSSKGF
+163 DLISGATFSAKGF
-178 LDAVADAAKKAGVTL
+178 IDAVNDAAKKAGVTL
-193 SKADKKAIKK
+193 AKADKKALKK
-203 AVKALPKESSYD
+203 AARELPKTSNYD

-224 GFSAAIEAKNAGAN
+224 GFSAAITAKNAGAN

-254 SGAEMNAAKNWVQPK
+254 SGAEMNVARNWVQPK

-275 SPELHAEDTYKGGD
+275 SPELHAQDTFKGGD
-289 MKGDMNVIKVM
+289 GKGDMKVINVM
-300 THNALDAAKW
+300 THEALDAAKW

-341 TGTEFITKFQA
+341 TGTEFIAKFQA

-366 AEELIKDKSGRVV
+366 AEELIKDKDGRVV
-379 GVKATMNGASYT
+379 GVKATMDGSEYT

-425 TDAPGTTGEALY
+425 TDAPGSTGEALY

-459 PISGVIELIAD
+459 PISGAIELIAD

-499 ILKQTGGYCWVLWND
+499 ILNQTGRYCWVLWND
-514 KIGSISNTVKEHPT
+514 KIGSISNTVKAHAN
-528 EYEAFTKQGIMATCD
+528 EYEAFTKQGIMTTCD
-543 DLKCVADFTKIPFD
+543 DLKCIADFTKIPFD
-557 SLKGTVNRVSSMTG
+557 QLRKTVKRVSDMAG
-571 KGNDKDFNHRSGLV
+571 KGNDKDFNHRAGLM
-585 DMTQGKYYVIKAVP
+585 DMQQGKYYVIKAVP
-599 SVHHTMGGVRINEKA
+599 STHHTMGGVRINEKA
-614 QALTAEGKA
+614 EALTAEGKV

-651 IVFGRIAGKA
+651 IVFGRIAGEAAAKA
-661 AAEAAK
+661 AK

>member
-1 MFFFSGLFGDVE
+1 MKSTMIKSAVAMVFA
-13 QISHFDSYHPVGS
+13 VG
-26 TGEII
+26 
-31 FLGAVVEIGEA
+31 
-42 IVIASF
+42 
-48 YLEMADFGA
+48 
-57 QFYTE
+57 
-62 AGRYTIIEL
+62 
-71 VFHIHVMLFGGKVG
+71 
-85 IVFPRTALCCSAF
+85 F
-98 AAAVSAAPVTT
+98 AAASMAAPVTAE
-109 QGTGVGKHGDVTVA
+109 GTGVGKHGDITVA
-123 VTFDSG
+123 VTFDAG
-129 KIKDIK
+129 KIQDIK
-135 IVKQQENPV
+135 IVKNAENPI
-144 LAAKVFTD
+144 LAKKVFTD
-152 LKQHVIDTNSV
+152 LKDQVVALSSTDV
-163 QLDAISGATFSSKGF
+163 DLISGATFSAKGF
-178 LDAVADAAKKAGVTL
+178 IDAVNDAAKKAGVTL
-193 SKADKKAIKK
+193 AKADKKALKK
-203 AVKALPKESSYD
+203 AARELPKTSNYD

-224 GFSAAIEAKNAGAN
+224 GFSAAITAKNAGAN

-254 SGAEMNAAKNWVQPK
+254 SGAEMNVAKNWVQPK

-275 SPELHAEDTYKGGD
+275 SPELHAQDTFKGGD
-289 MKGDMNVIKVM
+289 GKGDMKVINVM
-300 THNALDAAKW
+300 THEALDAAKW

-341 TGTEFITKFQA
+341 TGTEFIAKFQA

-366 AEELIKDKSGRVV
+366 AEELIKDKDGRVV
-379 GVKATMNGASYT
+379 GVKATMDGSEYT

-425 TDAPGTTGEALY
+425 TDAPGSTGEALY
-437 MAERAGAQL
+437 MAERAGAEL

-459 PISGVIELIAD
+459 PLSGAIELIAD

-499 ILKQTGGYCWVLWND
+499 ILNQTGQYCWVLWND
-514 KIGSISNTVKEHPT
+514 NIGKISNTVKAHAN
-528 EYEAFTKQGIMATCD
+528 EYEAFTKQGVMTTCD
-543 DLKCVADFTKIPFD
+543 DLKCIADFTKIPFD
-557 SLKGTVNRVSSMTG
+557 QLQKTVKRVSDMAG

-585 DMTQGKYYVIKAVP
+585 DMQQGKYYVIKAVP
-599 SVHHTMGGVRINEKA
+599 STHHTMGGVRINEKA
-614 QALTAEGKA
+614 EALTAEGKV

-651 IVFGRIAGKA
+651 IVFGRIAGEAAAKA
-661 AAEAAK
+661 AK

>member
-1 MFFFSGLFGDVE
+1 MKSTMIKSAVAMVFA
-13 QISHFDSYHPVGS
+13 VG
-26 TGEII
+26 
-31 FLGAVVEIGEA
+31 
-42 IVIASF
+42 
-48 YLEMADFGA
+48 
-57 QFYTE
+57 
-62 AGRYTIIEL
+62 
-71 VFHIHVMLFGGKVG
+71 
-85 IVFPRTALCCSAF
+85 F
-98 AAAVSAAPVTT
+98 AAASMAAPVTAE
-109 QGTGVGKHGDVTVA
+109 GTGVGKHGDITVA
-123 VTFDSG
+123 VTFDAG
-129 KIKDIK
+129 KIQDIK
-135 IVKQQENPV
+135 IVKNAENPI
-144 LAAKVFTD
+144 LAKKVFTD
-152 LKQHVIDTNSV
+152 LKDQVVALSSTDV
-163 QLDAISGATFSSKGF
+163 DLISGATFSAKGF
-178 LDAVADAAKKAGVTL
+178 IDAVNDAAKKAGVTL
-193 SKADKKAIKK
+193 AKADKKALKK
-203 AVKALPKESSYD
+203 AARELPKTSNYD

-224 GFSAAIEAKNAGAN
+224 GFSAAITARNAGAN

-254 SGAEMNAAKNWVQPK
+254 SGAEMNVAKNWVQPK

-275 SPELHAEDTYKGGD
+275 SPELHAQDTFKGGD
-289 MKGDMNVIKVM
+289 GKGDMKVINVM
-300 THNALDAAKW
+300 THQALDAAKW

-341 TGTEFITKFQA
+341 TGTEFIAKFQA

-366 AEELIKDKSGRVV
+366 AEELIKDKDGRVV
-379 GVKATMNGASYT
+379 GVKATMDGSEYT

-425 TDAPGTTGEALY
+425 TDAPGSTGEALY
-437 MAERAGAQL
+437 MAERAGAEL

-459 PISGVIELIAD
+459 PLSGAIELIAD

-499 ILKQTGGYCWVLWND
+499 ILNQTGQYCWVLWND
-514 KIGSISNTVKEHPT
+514 NIGKISNTVKAHAN
-528 EYEAFTKQGIMATCD
+528 EYEAFTKQGIMTTCD
-543 DLKCVADFTKIPFD
+543 DLKCIADFTKIPFD
-557 SLKGTVNRVSSMTG
+557 QLRKTVKRVSDMAG

-585 DMTQGKYYVIKAVP
+585 DMQQGKYYVIKAVP
-599 SVHHTMGGVRINEKA
+599 STHHTMGGVRINEKA
-614 QALTAEGKA
+614 EALTAEGKV

-651 IVFGRIAGKA
+651 IVFGRIAGEAAAKA
-661 AAEAAK
+661 AK

>member
-1 MFFFSGLFGDVE
+1 MKSTMIKSAVAMVFA
-13 QISHFDSYHPVGS
+13 VG
-26 TGEII
+26 
-31 FLGAVVEIGEA
+31 
-42 IVIASF
+42 
-48 YLEMADFGA
+48 
-57 QFYTE
+57 
-62 AGRYTIIEL
+62 
-71 VFHIHVMLFGGKVG
+71 
-85 IVFPRTALCCSAF
+85 F
-98 AAAVSAAPVTT
+98 AAASMAAPVTAE
-109 QGTGVGKHGDVTVA
+109 GTGVGKHGDITVA
-123 VTFDSG
+123 VTFDAG
-129 KIKDIK
+129 KIQDIK
-135 IVKQQENPV
+135 IVKNAENPI
-144 LAAKVFTD
+144 LAKKVFTD
-152 LKQHVIDTNSV
+152 LKDQVVALSSTDV
-163 QLDAISGATFSSKGF
+163 DLISGATFSAKGF
-178 LDAVADAAKKAGVTL
+178 IDAVNDAAKKAGVTL
-193 SKADKKAIKK
+193 AKADKKALKK
-203 AVKALPKESSYD
+203 AARELPKTSNYD

-224 GFSAAIEAKNAGAN
+224 GFSAAITARNAGAN

-254 SGAEMNAAKNWVQPK
+254 SGAEMNVAKNWVQPK

-275 SPELHAEDTYKGGD
+275 SPELHAQDTFKGGD
-289 MKGDMNVIKVM
+289 GKGDMKVINVM
-300 THNALDAAKW
+300 THEALDAAKW

-341 TGTEFITKFQA
+341 TGTEFIAKFQA

-366 AEELIKDKSGRVV
+366 AEELIKDKDGRVV
-379 GVKATMNGASYT
+379 GVKATMDGSEYT

-459 PISGVIELIAD
+459 PISGAIELIAD

-499 ILKQTGGYCWVLWND
+499 ILNQTGRYCWVLWND
-514 KIGSISNTVKEHPT
+514 KIGSISNTVKAHAN
-528 EYEAFTKQGIMATCD
+528 EYEAFTKQGVMTTCD
-543 DLKCVADFTKIPFD
+543 DLKCIADFTKIPFD
-557 SLKGTVNRVSSMTG
+557 QLQKTVKRVSDMAG

-585 DMTQGKYYVIKAVP
+585 DMQQGKYYVIKAVP
-599 SVHHTMGGVRINEKA
+599 STHHTMGGVRINEKA
-614 QALTAEGKA
+614 EALTAEGKV

-651 IVFGRIAGKA
+651 IVFGRIAGEAAAKA
-661 AAEAAK
+661 AK

>member
-1 MFFFSGLFGDVE
+1 MHFSRALIAGLV
-13 QISHFDSYHPVGS
+13 
-26 TGEII
+26 
-31 FLGAVVEIGEA
+31 
-42 IVIASF
+42 
-48 YLEMADFGA
+48 
-57 QFYTE
+57 
-62 AGRYTIIEL
+62 
-71 VFHIHVMLFGGKVG
+71 
-85 IVFPRTALCCSAF
+85 CSAF

-238 VVLLE
+238 VMLLE

>member
-1 MFFFSGLFGDVE
+1 MKSTMIKSAVAMVFA
-13 QISHFDSYHPVGS
+13 VG
-26 TGEII
+26 
-31 FLGAVVEIGEA
+31 
-42 IVIASF
+42 
-48 YLEMADFGA
+48 
-57 QFYTE
+57 
-62 AGRYTIIEL
+62 
-71 VFHIHVMLFGGKVG
+71 
-85 IVFPRTALCCSAF
+85 F
-98 AAAVSAAPVTT
+98 AAASMAAPVTAE
-109 QGTGVGKHGDVTVA
+109 GTGVGKHGDITVA
-123 VTFDSG
+123 VTFDAG
-129 KIKDIK
+129 KIQDIK
-135 IVKQQENPV
+135 IVKNAENPI
-144 LAAKVFTD
+144 LAKKVFTD
-152 LKQHVIDTNSV
+152 LKDQVVALSSTDV
-163 QLDAISGATFSSKGF
+163 DLVSGATFSAKGF
-178 LDAVADAAKKAGVTL
+178 IDAVNDAAKKAGVTL
-193 SKADKKAIKK
+193 AKADKKALKK
-203 AVKALPKESSYD
+203 AARELPKTSNYD

-224 GFSAAIEAKNAGAN
+224 GFSAAITAKNAGAN

-254 SGAEMNAAKNWVQPK
+254 SGAEMNVARNWVQPK

-275 SPELHAEDTYKGGD
+275 SPELHAQDTFKGGD
-289 MKGDMNVIKVM
+289 GKGDMKVINVM
-300 THNALDAAKW
+300 THEALDAAKW

-341 TGTEFITKFQA
+341 TGTEFIAKFQA

-366 AEELIKDKSGRVV
+366 AEELIKNKDGRVV
-379 GVKATMNGASYT
+379 GVKATMDGSEYT

-425 TDAPGTTGEALY
+425 TDAPGSTGEALY
-437 MAERAGAQL
+437 MAERAGAEL

-459 PISGVIELIAD
+459 PISGAIELIAD

-499 ILKQTGGYCWVLWND
+499 ILNQTGQYCWVLWND
-514 KIGSISNTVKEHPT
+514 NIGKISNTVKAHAN
-528 EYEAFTKQGIMATCD
+528 EYEAFTKQGIMTTCD
-543 DLKCVADFTKIPFD
+543 DLKCIADFTKIPFD
-557 SLKGTVNRVSSMTG
+557 QLQKTVKRVSDMAG

-585 DMTQGKYYVIKAVP
+585 DMQQGKYYVIKAVP
-599 SVHHTMGGVRINEKA
+599 STHHTMGGVRINEKA
-614 QALTAEGKA
+614 EALTAEGKV

-651 IVFGRIAGKA
+651 IVFGRIAGEAAAKA
-661 AAEAAK
+661 AK